1 VQIQNGCDHRCTFCI
16 IPYARG
22 QSRSIDQETII
33 RQIQTLLDKGYHE
46 IILTGVDI
54 TSYGQDLNETINL
67 GILIKNIIK
76 GTNNLKRLRI
86 SSIDS
91 IEIDNDFL
99 EVFSSE
105 KIIMPHLHLSL
116 QSGNDMILKRMLR
129 RHQTKDA
136 IAFCE
141 KIQKVRPESV
151 FGADLIAG
159 FPTENDSM
167 HESTKKHIADCN
179 LTYLHIFPFSAKQ
192 GTPAAKM
199 PQVEKKVIQQR
210 SKELRDVGSQRLNM
224 FLINEVGKEKKVLVE
239 KPGFGRTEQ
248 YSKVLIPEDNN
259 QGMLITKK
267 IIGINKD
274 QLMAQ
279 LN

>member
-1 VQIQNGCDHRCTFCI
+1 
-16 IPYARG
+16 
-22 QSRSIDQETII
+22 
-33 RQIQTLLDKGYHE
+33 
-46 IILTGVDI
+46 
-54 TSYGQDLNETINL
+54 
-67 GILIKNIIK
+67 
-76 GTNNLKRLRI
+76 
-86 SSIDS
+86 
-91 IEIDNDFL
+91 
-99 EVFSSE
+99 
-105 KIIMPHLHLSL
+105 MPHLHLSL

-159 FPTENDSM
+159 FPTESDSM
-167 HESTKKHIADCN
+167 HKSTKKHITDCN

-192 GTPAAKM
+192 GTPAARM
-199 PQVEKKVIQQR
+199 PQVEKKVIQKR
-210 SKELRDVGSQRLNM
+210 SKELREVGDQRLNI

-259 QGMLITKK
+259 QGTLITKK